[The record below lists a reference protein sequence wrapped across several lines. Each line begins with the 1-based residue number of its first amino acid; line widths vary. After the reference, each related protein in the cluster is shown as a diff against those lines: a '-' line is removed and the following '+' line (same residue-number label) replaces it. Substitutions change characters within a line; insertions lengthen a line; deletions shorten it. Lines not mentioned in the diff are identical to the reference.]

1 MVFTCQPSTNDA
13 SASLSPEEKKV
24 QLFLNQ
30 KKTLDLFLDRHAI
43 SQEQYNKSLHDMTV
57 KMGISQSI
65 SDNGR

>member
-1 MVFTCQPSTNDA
+1 MAFTTQINANDTW
-13 SASLSPEEKKV
+13 ASLSPAEKKV

-57 KMGISQSI
+57 KMGISQST

>member
-1 MVFTCQPSTNDA
+1 MVFTCQPSTNDTW
-13 SASLSPEEKKV
+13 ASLSPEEKKV

-57 KMGISQSI
+57 KMGISQ
-65 SDNGR
+65 GLFKKG